1 MLKAPSKCPN
11 RVLIARDFMHNRF
24 LNLRLILYRPTQ
36 LHRLNPRASIHEI
49 SQQELSIQETCHEIA
64 VEAVESIS
72 RTWTPNRVHVWN
84 ASWYLFQ
91 AAMVPLLA
99 LVQKTG
105 EQGLALECDLSTS
118 KELLRKILEL
128 FSQMAPWMR
137 SADRSRNII
146 VSIFDALSSAEARR
160 TPSVSDGDLNFFG
173 WYDDQV
179 TFGDEID
186 WSAFLVDDE
195 RLNHGSWGTL

>member
-1 MLKAPSKCPN
+1 
-11 RVLIARDFMHNRF
+11 
-24 LNLRLILYRPTQ
+24 
-36 LHRLNPRASIHEI
+36 
-49 SQQELSIQETCHEIA
+49 
-64 VEAVESIS
+64 
-72 RTWTPNRVHVWN
+72 
-84 ASWYLFQ
+84 
-91 AAMVPLLA
+91 MVPLLA